1 MFRKKRSVSYTI
13 EVEGVE
19 VEVTRKPIK
28 NLYVRVNRR
37 SGVVRVSCPVSVSE
51 RHLSR
56 FIMSKISWI
65 KDQKE
70 KAAFLKPEPVLNYSS
85 GEKHWFLGKEHA
97 LLVKQNAS
105 KSRVYLQNDSLVMW
119 IRGKDTL
126 KKRSKLLHE
135 WYRDQLKEMIP
146 KLIQQ
151 YEPVMKVK
159 VQEFR
164 VKKMKTR
171 WGTCNIRNQ
180 RIWLNLELAKKSP
193 DCLEMVVVHEMVHLL
208 ERLHNKRFYSLMDS
222 FMPHWRKANKK
233 LNSFI
238 D

>member
-1 MFRKKRSVSYTI
+1 MFRKKRSFTYTI
-13 EVEGVE
+13 VVAGIE

-37 SGVVRVSCPVSVSE
+37 SGAVRVSCPVWVSE
-51 RHLSR
+51 RHINR
-56 FIMSKISWI
+56 FIVSRLSWI
-65 KDQKE
+65 KHQKE
-70 KAAFLKPEPVLNYSS
+70 KAALVKPEYDPGFLS
-85 GEKHWFLGKEHA
+85 GEKHLFLGSEYS
-97 LLVKQNAS
+97 LIVKQNVCRS
-105 KSRVYLQNDSLVMW
+105 GVHLQNDSLVMG

-126 KKRSKLLHE
+126 KKRSKLLDE

-151 YEPVMKVK
+151 YEPIMKVT
-159 VQEFR
+159 VLEFG

-171 WGTCNIRNQ
+171 WGTCNIKNQ
-180 RIWLNLELAKKSP
+180 RIWLNLDLAKKSP

-222 FMPHWRKANKK
+222 FMPHWREANKK